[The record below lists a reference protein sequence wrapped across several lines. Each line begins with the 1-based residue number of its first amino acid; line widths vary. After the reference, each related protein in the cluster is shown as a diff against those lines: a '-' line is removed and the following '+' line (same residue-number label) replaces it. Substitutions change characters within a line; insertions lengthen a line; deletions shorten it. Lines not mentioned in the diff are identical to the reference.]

1 MLKFIMLKIFR
12 SVIYR
17 TFIMLK
23 IIRAVIH
30 SLEKLPSPPSPDGRV
45 ASLSTFSDSEYTN
58 LRNIKWRTVSSL
70 YYPLF
75 KVFAKLT
82 NLSLDFFVMDLKDPE
97 PELFTLNKTD
107 YSLYKRIQIEGN
119 IRKLNTNLTGWDAR
133 LKPIVEDLSRRY
145 HSFTDLPNQK
155 ISHAQFVLKGVCMG
169 ARNGSEVMAFKQ
181 NLTKQIDK
189 DNLEV
194 EVIGTDISPSAVLFQ
209 NMVIHD
215 FHNPLPDNIGRVNFI
230 YSNSLDQSNDP
241 KKALSSW
248 VDSLLPGGV
257 IYLEFTRSHG
267 KQSFSLLDPFSCET
281 ELFPF
286 LFLKWM
292 DGYAFIEKVLFPL
305 HGSSTNAIF
314 VIKCT

>member
-1 MLKFIMLKIFR
+1 
-12 SVIYR
+12 VI
-17 TFIMLK
+17 
-23 IIRAVIH
+23 
-30 SLEKLPSPPSPDGRV
+30 
-45 ASLSTFSDSEYTN
+45 
-58 LRNIKWRTVSSL
+58 
-70 YYPLF
+70 
-75 KVFAKLT
+75 
-82 NLSLDFFVMDLKDPE
+82 DLKDPE

-107 YSLYKRIQIEGN
+107 YSLYKRIQIEAN
-119 IRKLNTNLTGWDAR
+119 IRKLNYGTTGWDAR
-133 LKPIVEDLSRRY
+133 LEPIVEDISRRY
-145 HSFTDLPNQK
+145 HSFTALPNQK
-155 ISHAQFVLKGVCMG
+155 SHAQFGLKGVCMG
-169 ARNGSEVMAFKQ
+169 ARNGSEVMAFNNLLKQ
-181 NLTKQIDK
+181 NFTRQIDK

-248 VDSLLPGGV
+248 VDSLLPEGV
-257 IYLEFTRSHG
+257 IYLEFSRDHG

-286 LFLKWM
+286 IFLKWM

-314 VIKCT
+314 VIKRT